1 MTFKKLSQYLAID
14 PFSFKD
20 DSDLSPSTDIS
31 STNSISPSVPS
42 IEMSSSSQTN
52 ST

>member
-1 MTFKKLSQYLAID
+1 MTSKKLSQYLAID

-20 DSDLSPSTDIS
+20 NEDLSLPTGIS
-31 STNSISPSVPS
+31 STNSISSSVPS